1 MHRLPWLAVAGLLV
15 ALTGCKLTVSQQAAP
30 PPASKHP
37 AHAAAHPDP
46 KKAAAHPDP
55 KKAAAPKGGS
65 LRVLV
70 EPRDG
75 LGAIYRLITGA
86 RSSVDL
92 TMYELN
98 DKTAEDDLASDAAR
112 GVDVKVLLDRHLEQS
127 RNEAA
132 YAFLSAHRVHVT
144 WADAGTTYHQKTL
157 TVDGTT
163 SVIMT
168 LNMVSDD
175 YPGTRDFAVIDT
187 GHADVAAIVATF
199 NADFAHK
206 AIRPPDGTGLVWSPT
221 NAQSSILAVINGAHR
236 TLAVE
241 NEEMD
246 DSAVTAALERAAR
259 RGVDVT
265 VVMTA
270 DSEWDTAFAE
280 LKSAGVHVRLFPDSS
295 GALYIHA
302 KAVVADAGHSGQQV
316 LVGSE
321 NFSEASLDYNREL
334 GIRTA
339 SPAVISAISAAIEGD
354 YTSA

>member
-15 ALTGCKLTVSQQAAP
+15 ALTGCKLTASQQAAP
-30 PPASKHP
+30 PPPVKHP
-37 AHAAAHPDP
+37 ARTVAHPDP
-46 KKAAAHPDP
+46 KKPTAHPAAHP
-55 KKAAAPKGGS
+55 AAPSGGS

-75 LGAIYRLITGA
+75 FGAIDRLITGA

-92 TMYELN
+92 TMYEL
-98 DKTAEDDLASDAAR
+98 DDTTAENDLAADAAR
-112 GVDVKVLLDRHLEQS
+112 GVDVRVLLDQNLERS

-132 YAFLSAHRVHVT
+132 YAFLSAHHVHVT

-157 TVDGTT
+157 TVDGET

-168 LNMVSDD
+168 LNMVADD
-175 YPGTRDFAVIDT
+175 YPGTRDFAVTDT
-187 GHADVAAIVATF
+187 SKADVAAIVTTF
-199 NADFAHK
+199 NADFAHR
-206 AIRPPDGTGLVWSPT
+206 AITPPDGTDLVWSPT
-221 NAQSSILAVINGAHR
+221 NSESSILAVINGAHR

-246 DSAVTAALERAAR
+246 DSTVTAALERAAR

-265 VVMTA
+265 VVMT
-270 DSEWDTAFAE
+270 DDNEWDTAFAE
-280 LKSAGVHVRLFPDSS
+280 LRSAGVHVRLYPDSS

-316 LVGSE
+316 FAGSE
-321 NFSEASLDYNREL
+321 NFSTASLDYNREL

-339 SPAVISAISAAIEGD
+339 STAVISAISATIASD
-354 YTSA
+354 SAGA